1 VTVQDETAGAERFLI
16 TGAFGCIGA
25 WSVRRL
31 VLEGVEVWAYDLAAQ
46 PHRMRLIMTEDQMR
60 RVHFLHGDI
69 TAADSFERAVVDHG
83 ITHIIHLAALQIPF
97 VKADP
102 IQGARVNVVGSTIVF
117 ETVRRH
123 PDQVRGLSYASS
135 AGVYGAA
142 EAYPPGPLAHDA
154 PLLPPSL
161 YGVFK
166 QAAEGAARI
175 YWQDHRLPSVGLRPY
190 VVYGP
195 GRDQGM
201 TSTPTK
207 AMLAAALGRP
217 YHISYGGSVVF
228 QHADD
233 AASAFIAAARATVE
247 GAPVYNLG
255 GSFAAM
261 ESVVSAIEAAAPS
274 VRGRITF
281 EPRPLPLPA
290 DIDAAEFH
298 RFLPEVGWRPLGQG
312 VAQTVEHFRQAHRD
326 GLIDAERVLS
336 DAAAPAEASSLPDL

>member
-1 VTVQDETAGAERFLI
+1 MSERFLI

-25 WSVRRL
+25 WAGRRL
-31 VLEGVEVWAYDLAAQ
+31 VSEGAEVWAYDLATH
-46 PHRMRLIMTEDQMR
+46 PHRLHLVMDQDQLR
-60 RVHFLHGDI
+60 RVHLLLGDI
-69 TAADSFERAVVDHG
+69 TDADSFEKAIVDHG
-83 ITHIIHLAALQIPF
+83 ITHVVHLAALQIPF

-102 IQGARVNVVGSTIVF
+102 VRGAQVNVVGTTIVF
-117 ETVRRH
+117 ETVKRH
-123 PDQVRGLSYASS
+123 QDQVRGLSYASS
-135 AGVYGAA
+135 AGVYGSLDS
-142 EAYPPGPLAHDA
+142 YPPGPLTHDA

-166 QAAEGAARI
+166 QAAEGTAKI
-175 YWQDHRLPSVGLRPY
+175 YWQDHQVPSVGLRPY

-233 AASAFIAAARATVE
+233 AASAFIAAARSDVK

-255 GSFAAM
+255 GNHASI
-261 ESVVSAIEAAAPS
+261 ETVVKAIEAATPDS
-274 VRGRITF
+274 RGRITF
-281 EPRPLPLPA
+281 EPNPLPMPS
-290 DIDAAEFH
+290 DIDPSQFH
-298 RFLPEVGWRPLGQG
+298 AFLPEVTWRPLEQG
-312 VAQTVEHFRQAHRD
+312 IAETIEHFKRAYKA
-326 GLIDAERVLS
+326 GLIDVDRILS
-336 DAAAPAEASSLPDL
+336 DQSAPVEAKALPDL

>member
-1 VTVQDETAGAERFLI
+1 MSSSERFLV

-25 WSVRRL
+25 WTVRRL
-31 VLEGVEVWAYDLAAQ
+31 ISEGVEVWAYDLATE
-46 PHRMRLIMTEDQMR
+46 PRRMRLVMSEDQLR

-69 TAADSFERAVVDHG
+69 SEATSFEHAVLDNG
-83 ITHIIHLAALQIPF
+83 ITHVVHLAALQIPF

-102 IQGARVNVVGSTIVF
+102 VQGANVNVVGTTVVF
-117 ETVRRH
+117 ETVKRSSN
-123 PDQVRGLSYASS
+123 QVRGLSYASS
-135 AGVYGAA
+135 AGVYGPA
-142 EAYPPGPLAHDA
+142 EAYPPGPLSHDA
-154 PLLPPSL
+154 LLLPPSL

-166 QAAEGAARI
+166 QAAEGIAKI
-175 YWQDHRLPSVGLRPY
+175 YWQDYEVASVGLRPY

-207 AMLAAALGRP
+207 AMLAASVGRP

-233 AASAFIAAARATVE
+233 AAAAFIGAARATVS

-255 GSFAAM
+255 GSYSTM
-261 ESVVSAIEAAAPS
+261 ERAVSAIEAAAPS
-274 VRGRITF
+274 IRGRITF

-290 DIDAAEFH
+290 DIDPHEFQ
-298 RFLPEVGWRPLGQG
+298 RFLPGVTWRRLEQG
-312 VAQTVEHFRQAHRD
+312 IEETVEHFRRAHRD
-326 GLIDAERVLS
+326 GLIDTDRILS
-336 DAAAPAEASSLPDL
+336 DVAAPAEVGSLPDL

>member
-1 VTVQDETAGAERFLI
+1 MSGTERFLV

-25 WSVRRL
+25 WAVRRL
-31 VLEGVEVWAYDLAAQ
+31 VAEGVEVWAYDLATR
-46 PHRMRLIMTEDQMR
+46 PHRLRLVMNEDQLR
-60 RVHFLHGDI
+60 SVHLLHGDI
-69 TAADSFERAVVDHG
+69 TAADGFERAVVDNG
-83 ITHIIHLAALQIPF
+83 ITHIVHLAALQIPF

-102 IQGARVNVVGSTIVF
+102 IQGARVNVVGTTIVF
-117 ETVRRH
+117 ETARRH
-123 PDQVRGLSYASS
+123 SDQIRGLSYASS

-142 EAYPPGPLAHDA
+142 ELYPPGPLAHDA

-166 QAAEGAARI
+166 QAAEGTATI
-175 YWQDHRLPSVGLRPY
+175 YWQDHELRSVGLRPY

-207 AMLAAALGRP
+207 AMLAAALDRP
-217 YHISYGGSVVF
+217 YRISYGGSAVF

-233 AASAFIAAARATVE
+233 AAAAFIAAARADGK

-255 GSFAAM
+255 GTLASI
-261 ESVVSAIEAAAPS
+261 ETVVAAIEAAAPS

-290 DIDAAEFH
+290 DIDGTEFQ
-298 RFLPEVGWRPLGQG
+298 RFLPAIRWRPLEEGI
-312 VAQTVEHFRQAHRD
+312 AQTIAHFRQAQRD
-326 GLIDAERVLS
+326 GLVDADRILS
-336 DAAAPAEASSLPDL
+336 DAPAPAESLPDL

>member
-1 VTVQDETAGAERFLI
+1 MSGAERFLV
-16 TGAFGCIGA
+16 TGALGCIGA
-25 WSVRRL
+25 WTARRL
-31 VLEGVEVWAYDLAAQ
+31 ISEGVEVWAYDLATQ
-46 PHRMRLIMTEDQMR
+46 PHRLHLVMSDDQLR

-69 TAADSFERAVVDHG
+69 TAADSFERAVVDNR
-83 ITHIIHLAALQIPF
+83 ITHIVHLAALQIPF
-97 VKADP
+97 VKTDP
-102 IQGARVNVVGSTIVF
+102 IQGARVNVVGTTIVF
-117 ETVRRH
+117 ETVHRH
-123 PDQVRGLSYASS
+123 ADQVRGLSYASS

-142 EAYPPGPLAHDA
+142 DAYPPGPLAYDA

-166 QAAEGAARI
+166 QAAEGTAKI
-175 YWQDHRLPSVGLRPY
+175 YWQDYQLASVGLRPY

-217 YHISYGGSVVF
+217 YHISFGGSVVF

-233 AASAFIAAARATVE
+233 AAAAFIAAARAEVA

-255 GSFAAM
+255 GSFAPM
-261 ESVVSAIEAAAPS
+261 EQVVSAIEAAAPS

-290 DIDAAEFH
+290 DIDSSLFH
-298 RFLPEVGWRPLGQG
+298 RFLPEQGWRPLEQG
-312 VAQTVEHFRQAHRD
+312 IEETVEHFRRAQEA
-326 GLIDAERVLS
+326 GLIDADRVLS
-336 DAAAPAEASSLPDL
+336 DAAAPAQATSLPDL

>member
-1 VTVQDETAGAERFLI
+1 MTSSERFLV

-25 WSVRRL
+25 WAVRRL
-31 VLEGVEVWAYDLAAQ
+31 VAEGVDVVAYDLATT
-46 PHRMRLIMTEDQMR
+46 PHRLRLVMNDDQLR
-60 RVHFLHGDI
+60 KVPIVHGDI
-69 TAADSFERAVVDHG
+69 TSPASFERAVVDHR
-83 ITHIIHLAALQIPF
+83 ITHVVHLAALQIPF

-102 IQGARVNVVGSTIVF
+102 IQGARVNVVGTTIVF
-117 ETVRRH
+117 ETARANS
-123 PDQVRGLSYASS
+123 DQVRGLSYASS

-142 EAYPPGPLAHDA
+142 ELYPPGPLAHEA

-166 QAAEGAARI
+166 QAGEGTAKI
-175 YWQDHRLPSVGLRPY
+175 FWQDHQLRSVGLRPY

-207 AMLAAALGRP
+207 AMLAAALDRP

-233 AASAFIAAARATVE
+233 AAAAFIAAARADGA

-255 GSFAAM
+255 GSFASM
-261 ESVVSAIEAAAPS
+261 EKVVGAIEAAAPS
-274 VRGRITF
+274 ARGRITY
-281 EPRPLPLPA
+281 ETRPLPLPE
-290 DIDAAEFH
+290 DIDSTEFH
-298 RFLPEVGWRPLGQG
+298 RFLPEIGWRPLEQG
-312 VAQTVEHFRQAHRD
+312 IAQTVEHFRKAHRD
-326 GLIDAERVLS
+326 GLIDADRILA
-336 DAAAPAEASSLPDL
+336 DAPAPAEPLPDL

>member
-1 VTVQDETAGAERFLI
+1 MTGAERFLV
-16 TGAFGCIGA
+16 TGAFGCIGSWA
-25 WSVRRL
+25 IRRL
-31 VLEGVEVWAYDLAAQ
+31 LAEGVEVWAFDVATR
-46 PHRMRLIMTEDQMR
+46 PHRMHLVMNEDQLR
-60 RVHFLHGDI
+60 RVHIVHGDI
-69 TAADSFERAVVDHG
+69 TATDDFERAVVDNG
-83 ITHIIHLAALQIPF
+83 ISHVVHLAALQIPF

-102 IQGARVNVVGSTIVF
+102 ILGAKVNVVGTTIVF
-117 ETVRRH
+117 ETARRH
-123 PDQVRGLSYASS
+123 SDQVRGLSYASS

-166 QAAEGAARI
+166 QAAEGTARI
-175 YWQDHRLPSVGLRPY
+175 YWQDYRLRSVGLRPY

-207 AMLAAALGRP
+207 AMLAAALERP
-217 YHISYGGSVVF
+217 YRISYGGSVVF

-233 AASAFIAAARATVE
+233 AAAAFLAAARADGE

-255 GSFAAM
+255 GTFASM
-261 ESVVSAIEAAAPS
+261 EQVVAAIEAAAPA

-281 EPRPLPLPA
+281 EPVPLPLPA
-290 DIDAAEFH
+290 DIDGGEFH
-298 RFLPEVGWRPLGQG
+298 RFLPAVTWRPLEQG
-312 VAQTVEHFRQAHRD
+312 IAQTIEHFRRAHRD
-326 GLIDAERVLS
+326 GLIDADRILS
-336 DAAAPAEASSLPDL
+336 DGPAPAASQPDL